1 MPRSEEVRFTDMCA
15 ARGIPFARIGV
26 VDDGEAGE
34 PVLDVQGLFTVPL
47 AELRAAHEGTLPA
60 ALEA

>member
-1 MPRSEEVRFTDMCA
+1 MCA

-26 VDDGEAGE
+26 VDDGDRDQGAE

-47 AELRAAHEGTLPA
+47 AELREAHERTLPA
-60 ALEA
+60 ALEG

>member
-1 MPRSEEVRFTDMCA
+1 MCA

-26 VDDGEAGE
+26 DDDGPGDQEGE

-47 AELRAAHEGTLPA
+47 AELREAHELTLPA
-60 ALEA
+60 ALGG